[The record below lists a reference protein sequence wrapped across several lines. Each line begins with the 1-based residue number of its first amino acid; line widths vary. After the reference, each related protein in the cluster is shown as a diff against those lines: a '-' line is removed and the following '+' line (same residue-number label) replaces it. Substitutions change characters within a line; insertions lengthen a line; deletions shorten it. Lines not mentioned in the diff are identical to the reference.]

1 MSPEYASMIEDC
13 VQRLRHGQT
22 IEDCLAAYPQQAEG
36 LRPLLQTALR
46 VRTFPVAQPRP
57 QAIQAGRERMLSEA
71 QKKINPRRPVSFEA
85 ISRYTVQIFT
95 NFKILLLGKENKG
108 MKLALRLAIDLV
120 VIFLISSF
128 FGLNASASS
137 LPGDPLYGVKRT
149 WEDVRLGVT
158 LDSHARQSL
167 EAQFALERQKEIQN
181 MIAQGREGTLDIEG
195 LLEAVDSD
203 TWIVGGLAILVEPQ
217 TVLEGNFGLGTR
229 VTVQAQVRADGQV
242 VALHIRFHDPLPDS
256 SQTPEPTHT
265 PEATHTSTP
274 PSSMTPMPTHT
285 SEPTHTPEAT
295 HTTMPP
301 SSMTPMPTHTPEPSH
316 TPEATHT
323 WEPTHEPTHTDEP
336 MMEPSH
342 TSEPMDDDDDH
353 GSEEHP

>member
-1 MSPEYASMIEDC
+1 MSPEYASIIEDC

-36 LRPLLQTALR
+36 LRPLLQTVLH

-57 QAIQAGRERMLSEA
+57 QAIQAGRARMLAEA

-120 VIFLISSF
+120 VIFLVGSF

-167 EAQFALERQKEIQN
+167 EAQFALERQKEVQN
-181 MIAQGREGTLDIEG
+181 MIAEGREGALDIEG
-195 LLEAVDSD
+195 LLEAVDGE

-217 TVLEGNFGLGTR
+217 TVIEGNFGPGTR

-242 VALHIRFHDPLPDS
+242 VALHIRFHDPLPVS
-256 SQTPEPTHT
+256 SQTPESTHT
-265 PEATHTSTP
+265 PEATHTPTP

-285 SEPTHTPEAT
+285 SEP
-295 HTTMPP
+295 
-301 SSMTPMPTHTPEPSH
+301 SH
-316 TPEATHT
+316 TPEATH
-323 WEPTHEPTHTDEP
+323 EPTHTDEPATEPTHTPEPMMEPTHTPGPMFEPTHTSEP

-342 TSEPMDDDDDH
+342 TSEPMDDDDH